1 MADGDA
7 SSSLSLLVR
16 RTVRGTPEAVFKA
29 WTEPEQVRQ
38 WWGPENVHCPEC
50 MIELRVGG
58 AYRIANQL
66 PDDSIIWITGEF
78 LRVEPPHLIEY
89 TWRRGL
95 DSAGTLDS
103 DERVTVRFSAQSDLT
118 EVTVAHTRIADQT
131 AYDSHEFGWTGCLDG
146 FAEFLDEE

>member
-1 MADGDA
+1 MEGA

-29 WTEPEQVRQ
+29 WTEPEQVMR
-38 WWGPENVHCPEC
+38 WWGPDNVHCAQC
-50 MIELRVGG
+50 TIELRVGG
-58 AYRIANQL
+58 GYRIANQL

-95 DSAGTLDS
+95 EAGPDPERN
-103 DERVTVRFSAQSDLT
+103 ERVTVRFTANADLT
-118 EVTVAHTRIADQT
+118 EVTVAHSRIADQA
-131 AYDSHEFGWTGCLDG
+131 AYESHEFGWTGCLSGLADYLES
-146 FAEFLDEE
+146 A